1 MGNIYRISIVLITVS
16 VLFGCRQFCVSFLG
30 YPPEEQFASFKSNN
44 RVDEL
49 VIKELRKRDI
59 PPSPTCTDE
68 VFIRRVYLDAAGILP
83 GPQDVKSFFADKS
96 PEKRKKLVDK
106 VLSGADFADYQ
117 ALKWSDILRI
127 KAEFPSNLWPQAAQV
142 YHRWVRE
149 SIFRNKP
156 YDKFVYELL
165 CSNGS
170 NFQVPP
176 VNFYRAFQERK
187 PEEIAEN
194 IALVFMGIRLDQS
207 SWTEKQLL
215 GMAAFFTK
223 IGYKNTYEWKEE
235 IVYFNPD
242 AKTDPKLNIPL
253 KPVPLNGKPLD
264 IPEDKDPRV
273 VFANWLTAPANPYF
287 SKCIVNRVWYWLFD
301 RGIVHP
307 ADDMRPDNPP
317 WSPELLSFLEK
328 ELVSHNY
335 DLKHIY
341 RLILNSNTYQL
352 SSRSNEWN
360 ASDESGF
367 ARYRIRRMD
376 AETLIDVIC
385 QITAVPE
392 KYTSGIPEP
401 YTFLPASV
409 RAVKIAD
416 GSISSSFLDMFGRS
430 PRNTSFES
438 EKNVSPSLLQALHIL
453 NSGHIQRKIDQSPLI
468 KGIISEKKGNDYK
481 IEALYLLILSRYPAD
496 GERKIAEAYI
506 NAPNTKPYDA
516 LTDLAWALLN
526 TKEFILKH

>member
-1 MGNIYRISIVLITVS
+1 M
-16 VLFGCRQFCVSFLG
+16 LFGCRQFCVNFLG
-30 YPPEEQFASFKSNN
+30 YPPEEQFTSFKINN
-44 RVDEL
+44 KVDEI
-49 VIKELRKRDI
+49 VIKEFRKRDI

-68 VFIRRVYLDAAGILP
+68 VFIRRVYLDTGGILP
-83 GPQDVKSFFADKS
+83 SPQDVRNFLADKS

-106 VLSGADFADYQ
+106 LLSSMDFADYQ

-142 YHRWVRE
+142 YHRWLRE

-156 YDKFVYELL
+156 YNKFVYELL
-165 CSNGS
+165 TSNGS

-187 PEEIAEN
+187 PDEIAEN
-194 IALVFMGIRLDQS
+194 IALVFMGIRLDRAP
-207 SWTEKQLL
+207 WTEKQLS

-223 IGYKNTYEWKEE
+223 IGYKNTFEWKEE
-235 IVYFNPD
+235 IVYFNPE
-242 AKTDPKLNIPL
+242 AKADPKLNLPL

-264 IPEDKDPRV
+264 IPQDKDPRI
-273 VFANWLTAPANPYF
+273 VFADWLIAPANPWF
-287 SKCIVNRVWYWLFD
+287 AKCAVNRVWYWLLD
-301 RGIVHP
+301 RGIVNP
-307 ADDMRPDNPP
+307 SDDMRPDNPP
-317 WSPELLSFLEK
+317 WSPELLAFLEK

-352 SSRSNEWN
+352 SSMSNEWN
-360 ASDESGF
+360 VSDENGF
-367 ARYRIRRMD
+367 SRYRIRRVD
-376 AETLIDVIC
+376 AETLIDIIC

-401 YTFLPASV
+401 YTFLPSSI
-409 RAVKIAD
+409 RAVKIPD

-430 PRNTSFES
+430 PRNTSFEA
-438 EKNVSPSLLQALHIL
+438 EKTLSPSLLQALHIF
-453 NSGHIQRKIDQSPLI
+453 NSGHIQRKLDQGPVI
-468 KGIISEKKGNDYK
+468 KGIISDKKGDDYK
-481 IEALYLLILSRYPAD
+481 IEALYLLILSRYPTA
-496 GERKIAEAYI
+496 GERKIAEDYI
-506 NAPNTKPYDA
+506 KAPNTKPYDA
-516 LTDLAWALLN
+516 MNDLAWALLN